1 MYLFQSGPAT
11 MFRMFLNGKIRDIRI
26 TGVNLEY
33 QGSITLDENYLDKS
47 GILPNEEVHVLN
59 IDTGTRLITY
69 VIKGERGSGI
79 VELNGPAA
87 RLGMV
92 GDRVMVLS
100 YCLLST
106 EEIGQHTPKIV
117 SINPE

>member
-1 MYLFQSGPAT
+1 ML
-11 MFRMFLNGKIRDIRI
+11 RMFLNGKIRDIRI

-33 QGSITLDENYLDKS
+33 EGSITLDEEYLEKS

-59 IDTGTRLITY
+59 VDTGTRLITY
-69 VIKGERGSGI
+69 AIKGERHSGL

-87 RLGMV
+87 RLGMK

-100 YCLLST
+100 YAMLSP
-106 EEIGQHTPKIV
+106 EEFANHKPKIV
-117 SINPE
+117 CVNPK